1 MQNSTQTEVALLKC
15 TGYEEPA
22 LGEKIRALV
31 DSLGGI
37 KKFVNPGEKVLLKP
51 NVLTAAKPEQAV
63 TTHPAVVKAVAE
75 MVIEAGA
82 KPFIADSPALG
93 NFKKALKT
101 TGLGRVAAEL
111 DIPIFELGESVEYKQ
126 DEKKIYRILEISRH
140 ALDADRIINLPKLKT
155 HTQMFMTLGVKNIF
169 GCIVGKR
176 KGQWHFS
183 AGMDRLFFA
192 RMIVELYSAV
202 SPDLT
207 ILDGVLGME
216 GNGPGTGGRPR
227 QCDILMASPDAVALD
242 RVVLEII
249 GAQPQRVFTNSVA
262 AEYGVGE
269 TELSNIKVVGDS
281 MEECRVEG
289 FEFPTSDQEMIPL
302 PAFLRNMLTDQ
313 LTSKPLEDRKKCTLC
328 DLCIDVCPTDVIS
341 IGNKRLAINY
351 DKCIRCYC
359 CVEVCPEGAMEPH
372 TPWLLR
378 LIG

>member
-1 MQNSTQTEVALLKC
+1 
-15 TGYEEPA
+15 
-22 LGEKIRALV
+22 
-31 DSLGGI
+31 
-37 KKFVNPGEKVLLKP
+37 
-51 NVLTAAKPEQAV
+51 
-63 TTHPAVVKAVAE
+63 
-75 MVIEAGA
+75 
-82 KPFIADSPALG
+82 
-93 NFKKALKT
+93 
-101 TGLGRVAAEL
+101 
-111 DIPIFELGESVEYKQ
+111 
-126 DEKKIYRILEISRH
+126 
-140 ALDADRIINLPKLKT
+140 LDADRIINLPKLKT

-227 QCDILMASPDAVALD
+227 QCNILMASPDAVALD

-269 TELSNIKVVGDS
+269 TELSNIQVVGDS

-313 LTSKPLEDRKKCTLC
+313 LTSKPLEDREKCTLC

-359 CVEVCPEGAMEPH
+359 CVEVCPEGAMEPY

-378 LIG
+378 LMG